1 MTAQNVIKLGAR
13 EYTLVP
19 QPIAVVLRKLPLL
32 AQGTQDLGEM
42 GVEGISSM
50 EVLVGLLGDKVYDAL
65 RLFIPELAPNHELLG
80 FSTRAAMDA
89 DEFDE
94 EFAKQHSPTSP
105 QIFQAFDVAMLVNG
119 GTRLKDV
126 LGNVLG
132 PELIK
137 AMRSFVVA
145 QLRVRLSQMSQN
157 LPEPNGVSPS
167 TSSGT
172 SAPTPLR
179 QESEASPALV
189 SSPS

>member
-1 MTAQNVIKLGAR
+1 MTSQNVIKLGAR

-19 QPIAVVLRKLPLL
+19 QPVAVILRKLPLL
-32 AQGTQDLGEM
+32 AQGTESLGEM
-42 GVEGISSM
+42 AENISSM
-50 EVLVGLLGDKVYDAL
+50 EMLVGLLGDKVYDAL

-80 FSTRAAMDA
+80 FSTRAAMEA

-94 EFAKQHSPTSP
+94 EFAKQHSPTTP

-132 PELIK
+132 PELIR

-157 LPEPNGVSPS
+157 LPPANGELAS
-167 TSSGT
+167 TSSGVSDQT
-172 SAPTPLR
+172 LET
-179 QESEASPALV
+179 QESEDSPVPV
-189 SSPS
+189 SSLS